1 MAISFNDIPNTI
13 RVPLAYIE
21 FDNSG
26 ALTGTAAVPY
36 KLLVLGQQNADATA
50 PALTPVRITGAD
62 QAGEMFGRGSML
74 HNMLR
79 LIKGANS
86 HLETWALPAKD
97 NSAGK
102 KAAATVTLSGR
113 ATASGTL
120 YLYIDGQAVSCAVT
134 ADEEL
139 SATAARLASAINAEN
154 SLPVTASA
162 PSEDG
167 GAVVT
172 LTCRWPGE
180 SGNGLSAAVSLYGED
195 VPAGL
200 GVACAEFAGGS
211 GDPDIDEVI
220 AALGDEQWH
229 GIVLPWTGKAGLASL
244 AAELDRRWGPMVQ
257 KESITFTAFRGTHGE
272 TAEFGANSNSHLIT
286 CMGTGDAAPQAP
298 YLWAAVYGVVAL
310 ASLETD
316 PARPLQTLEL
326 AGIIPPPL
334 KERWTMEE
342 RNLLLHDGIATY
354 MVQAGDIVAIEREV
368 AMYQT
373 NKWGEADPSYLDIT
387 TPATLGY
394 IRYATKSRIT
404 QKYPRHKLASDGTRY
419 SPGQAIVTPSVIRGE
434 LLALYRELEYAGIV
448 ENFDAY
454 KADLIVERNGSDRN
468 RVDVLAPPDIVNQFR
483 IFAMK
488 TMFVL

>member
-36 KLLVLGQQNADATA
+36 KLLVLGQISEDAAA
-50 PALTPVRITGAD
+50 PALTPVRITNAD
-62 QAGEMFGRGSML
+62 QAGSLFGKGSML
-74 HNMLR
+74 HNMFR
-79 LIKGANS
+79 LIKGANTY
-86 HLETWALPAKD
+86 LETWALPVAD
-97 NSAGK
+97 NEAGQKAAGK
-102 KAAATVTLSGR
+102 VTLTGK

-139 SATAARLASAINAEN
+139 SATATRLASAVNEET
-154 SLPVTASA
+154 SLPVTAA
-162 PSEDG
+162 AAEG
-167 GAVVT
+167 VVT
-172 LTCRWPGE
+172 LTCRWAGE
-180 SGNGLSAAVSLYGED
+180 TGNGLSAVVSLYGED

-200 GVACAEFAGGS
+200 TVTSSAFTGGS
-211 GDPDIDEVI
+211 GDPDIDDVI
-220 AALGDEQWH
+220 AAFGDEQWH
-229 GIVLPWTGKAGLASL
+229 GIVVPWASKAVLASL
-244 AAELDRRWGPMVQ
+244 ATELSRRWGPMVQ
-257 KESITFTAFRGTHGE
+257 KESLAFTAFRGTHGE

-286 CMGTGDAAPQAP
+286 CMGTGEAAPQAP
-298 YLWAAVYGVVAL
+298 YLWAAVYGTVAL

-326 AGIIPPPL
+326 TGIIPPPL
-334 KERWTMEE
+334 KSRWTMEE

-354 MVQAGDIVAIEREV
+354 MVQSGDIVAIEREV
-368 AMYQT
+368 TMYQT

-394 IRYATKSRIT
+394 IRYVTKARIM
-404 QKYPRHKLASDGTRY
+404 QKYPRHKLANDGTRY

-454 KADLIVERNGSDRN
+454 KADLIVERNKDDRN

-483 IFAMK
+483 IFAMQN
-488 TMFVL
+488 MFVL

>member
-36 KLLVLGQQNADATA
+36 KLLILGQQNAEATA
-50 PALTPVRITGAD
+50 SPLTPARITSAD
-62 QAGEMFGRGSML
+62 QAGDMFGRGSML
-74 HNMLR
+74 HNMFR

-86 HLETWALPAKD
+86 YLETWALPARD

-102 KAAATVTLSGR
+102 KAAGTVTLTGK

-139 SATAARLASAINAEN
+139 SATATRLAAAVNAKT
-154 SLPVTASA
+154 SLPVTAA
-162 PSEDG
+162 AAEG
-167 GAVVT
+167 VVT

-180 SGNGLSAAVSLYGED
+180 TGNTLSAVAGLYGED

-200 GVACAEFAGGS
+200 SVACAAFTGGS
-211 GDPDIDEVI
+211 GDPDMDEVI

-229 GIVLPWTGKAGLASL
+229 GIVLPWTGKAGLAAL
-244 AAELDRRWGPMVQ
+244 GVELDRRWGPMVQ

-272 TAEFGANSNSHLIT
+272 TADFGANSNSHLIT

-316 PARPLQTLEL
+316 PARPLQTLAL
-326 AGIIPPPL
+326 TGIIPPPL
-334 KERWTMEE
+334 KDRWTMEE
-342 RNLLLHDGIATY
+342 RNLLLHDGIATS

-368 AMYQT
+368 TMYQV
-373 NKWGEADPSYLDIT
+373 NKWGEADPSYLDVT

-454 KADLIVERNGSDRN
+454 KADLIVERNASDRN

-483 IFAMK
+483 MFGMK

>member
-36 KLLVLGQQNADATA
+36 KLLILGQQNADATA
-50 PALTPVRITGAD
+50 SPLTPVRITSAD
-62 QAGEMFGRGSML
+62 QAGDMFGRGSML
-74 HNMLR
+74 HNMFR

-86 HLETWALPAKD
+86 YLETWALPARD

-102 KAAATVTLSGR
+102 KAAGTVTLTGK

-139 SATAARLASAINAEN
+139 SATATRLAAAVNAKT
-154 SLPVTASA
+154 SLPVTAA
-162 PSEDG
+162 AAEG
-167 GAVVT
+167 VVT

-180 SGNGLSAAVSLYGED
+180 TGNTLSAVVSLYGED

-200 GVACAEFAGGS
+200 SVACAAFTGGS
-211 GDPDIDEVI
+211 GDPDMDEVI

-229 GIVLPWTGKAGLASL
+229 GIVLPWTGKAGLAAL
-244 AAELDRRWGPMVQ
+244 GVELDRRWGPMVQ

-272 TAEFGANSNSHLIT
+272 TADFGANSNSHLIT

-316 PARPLQTLEL
+316 PARPLQTLAL
-326 AGIIPPPL
+326 TGIIPPPL
-334 KERWTMEE
+334 KDRWTMEE
-342 RNLLLHDGIATY
+342 RNLLLHDGIATS

-368 AMYQT
+368 TMYQV
-373 NKWGEADPSYLDIT
+373 NRWGEPDPSYLDVT

-394 IRYATKSRIT
+394 IRYATKARIT

-454 KADLIVERNGSDRN
+454 KADLIVERNTNDRN
-468 RVDVLAPPDIVNQFR
+468 RVDVLAPPDIINQFR

>member
-1 MAISFNDIPNTI
+1 MAISFNNIPNTI
-13 RVPLAYIE
+13 RVPLVYIE

-50 PALTPVRITGAD
+50 PTLTPVRITSAD
-62 QAGEMFGRGSML
+62 QAGEFFGRGSML
-74 HNMLR
+74 HNMFR
-79 LIKGANS
+79 LIKGANTY
-86 HLETWALPAKD
+86 LETWALPAKD
-97 NSAGK
+97 NPAGQKASA
-102 KAAATVTLSGR
+102 AVTLSGK

-139 SATAARLASAINAEN
+139 SATATRLAEAVNAES
-154 SLPVTASA
+154 SLPVTAA
-162 PSEDG
+162 VAEE
-167 GAVVT
+167 GASVT

-180 SGNGLSAAVSLYGED
+180 SGNGLSAVVSLYGED
-195 VPAGL
+195 IPTGL
-200 GVACAEFAGGS
+200 AVTCADFTGGS
-211 GDPDIDEVI
+211 GDPDMDEVI

-229 GIVLPWTGKAGLASL
+229 GIVLPWTGNAGLAAL
-244 AAELDRRWGPMVQ
+244 NVELDRRWGPMVQ
-257 KESITFTAFRGTHGE
+257 KESIAFTAFRGTHGE

-286 CMGTGDAAPQAP
+286 CMGTGAKAPQAP

-368 AMYQT
+368 TMYQT

-394 IRYATKSRIT
+394 IRYATKARIT
-404 QKYPRHKLASDGTRY
+404 QKYPRHKLANDGTRY

-454 KADLIVERNGSDRN
+454 KADLIVERNSSDRN

>member
-1 MAISFNDIPNTI
+1 MAISFNNIPNTI
-13 RVPLAYIE
+13 RVPLVYIE

-26 ALTGTAAVPY
+26 ALTGTAGVPY

-50 PALTPVRITGAD
+50 PTLTPVRITSAD
-62 QAGEMFGRGSML
+62 QAGEFFGRGSML
-74 HNMLR
+74 HNMFR
-79 LIKGANS
+79 LIKGANTY
-86 HLETWALPAKD
+86 LETWALPAKD
-97 NSAGK
+97 NPAGQ
-102 KAAATVTLSGR
+102 KASGTVTLAGK

-139 SATAARLASAINAEN
+139 SATATRLAEAVNAES
-154 SLPVTASA
+154 SLPVTAA
-162 PSEDG
+162 VAEE
-167 GAVVT
+167 GASVT

-180 SGNGLSAAVSLYGED
+180 SGNGLSAVVSLYGED
-195 VPAGL
+195 IPTGL
-200 GVACAEFAGGS
+200 AVTCADFTGGS
-211 GDPDIDEVI
+211 GDPDMDEVI

-229 GIVLPWTGKAGLASL
+229 GIVLPWTGNAGLAAL
-244 AAELDRRWGPMVQ
+244 DVELDRRWGPMVQ
-257 KESITFTAFRGTHGE
+257 KESIAFTAFRGTHGE

-286 CMGTGDAAPQAP
+286 CMGTGAKAPQAP

-368 AMYQT
+368 TMYQT

-394 IRYATKSRIT
+394 IRYATKARIT
-404 QKYPRHKLASDGTRY
+404 QKYPRHKLANDGTRY

-454 KADLIVERNGSDRN
+454 KADLIVERNSSDRN

>member
-1 MAISFNDIPNTI
+1 MAISFDNIPATL

-50 PALTPVRITGAD
+50 SPLTPVRITSAD
-62 QAGEMFGRGSML
+62 QAGDMFGRGSML
-74 HNMLR
+74 HNMFR

-86 HLETWALPAKD
+86 YLETWALPARD

-102 KAAATVTLSGR
+102 KAAGTVTLTGK

-139 SATAARLASAINAEN
+139 SATATRLAAAVNAKT
-154 SLPVTASA
+154 SLPVTAA
-162 PSEDG
+162 AAEG
-167 GAVVT
+167 VVT

-180 SGNGLSAAVSLYGED
+180 TGNTLSAVVSLYGED

-200 GVACAEFAGGS
+200 TVTCAAFAGGS
-211 GDPDIDEVI
+211 GDPDMDEVI

-229 GIVLPWTGKAGLASL
+229 GIVLPWTGKAGLAAL
-244 AAELDRRWGPMVQ
+244 GVELDRRWGPLVQ
-257 KESITFTAFRGTHGE
+257 KESLAFAAFRGTHGE
-272 TAEFGANSNSHLIT
+272 TADFGANSNSHLIT
-286 CMGTGDAAPQAP
+286 CMGTGNSAPQAP

-316 PARPLQTLEL
+316 PARPLQTLAL
-326 AGIIPPPL
+326 TGIIPPPL
-334 KERWTMEE
+334 KDRWTMEE

-368 AMYQT
+368 TMYQV
-373 NKWGEADPSYLDIT
+373 NRWGEADPSYLDVT

-454 KADLIVERNGSDRN
+454 KADLIVERNASDRN

>member
-1 MAISFNDIPNTI
+1 MAISFNEIPNTI

-36 KLLVLGQQNADATA
+36 KLLVLGQRNADASA
-50 PALTPVRITGAD
+50 PALTPVRITSAD
-62 QAGEMFGRGSML
+62 QAGGLFGKGSML
-74 HNMLR
+74 HNMFR
-79 LIKGANS
+79 LIKAANS
-86 HLETWALPAKD
+86 TLETWALPVAD
-97 NSAGK
+97 NEAGQKAAGK
-102 KAAATVTLSGR
+102 VTLSGTP
-113 ATASGTL
+113 TASGTL

-139 SATAARLASAINAEN
+139 SATATRLASAVNAET
-154 SLPVTASA
+154 SLPVTAA
-162 PSEDG
+162 AAEG
-167 GAVVT
+167 VVT
-172 LTCRWPGE
+172 LTCKWAGE
-180 SGNGLSAAVSLYGED
+180 TGNDISAVASLYGED

-200 GVACAEFAGGS
+200 TVTCAAFTGGS
-211 GDPDIDEVI
+211 GDPDIDDVI
-220 AALGDEQWH
+220 AAFGDEQWH
-229 GIVLPWTGKAGLASL
+229 GIVVPWASKASFASL
-244 AAELDRRWGPMVQ
+244 ATELDRRWGPMVQ
-257 KESITFTAFRGTHGE
+257 KESLAFTAFRGTHGE
-272 TAEFGANSNSHLIT
+272 TASFGANSNSHLIT

-326 AGIIPPPL
+326 TGIIPPPL
-334 KERWTMEE
+334 KSRWTMEE

-368 AMYQT
+368 TMYQV

-394 IRYATKSRIT
+394 IRYATKARIT
-404 QKYPRHKLASDGTRY
+404 QKYPRHKLADDGTRY

-448 ENFDAY
+448 ENFDTY
-454 KADLIVERNGSDRN
+454 KADLIVERNTGDRN
-468 RVDVLAPPDIVNQFR
+468 RVDVQAPPDIVNQFR
-483 IFAMK
+483 IFAMQN
-488 TMFVL
+488 MFVL

>member
-1 MAISFNDIPNTI
+1 MAISFNDIPDTI

-26 ALTGTAAVPY
+26 ALSGTAAVPY

-50 PALTPVRITGAD
+50 SPLTPVRITSAD
-62 QAGEMFGRGSML
+62 QAGDMFGRGSML
-74 HNMLR
+74 HNMFR

-86 HLETWALPAKD
+86 YLETWTLPARD

-102 KAAATVTLSGR
+102 KAAGTVTLTGR

-139 SATAARLASAINAEN
+139 SATATRLAAAVNAKT
-154 SLPVTASA
+154 SLPVTAA
-162 PSEDG
+162 AAEG
-167 GAVVT
+167 VVT

-180 SGNGLSAAVSLYGED
+180 TGNTLSAVVSLYGED

-200 GVACAEFAGGS
+200 TVTCAAFTGGS
-211 GDPDIDEVI
+211 GDPDMDEVI

-229 GIVLPWTGKAGLASL
+229 GIVLPWTGKAGLAAL
-244 AAELDRRWGPMVQ
+244 GVELDRRWGPMVQ

-272 TAEFGANSNSHLIT
+272 TADFGANSNSHLIT

-316 PARPLQTLEL
+316 PARPLQTLAL
-326 AGIIPPPL
+326 TGIIPPPL
-334 KERWTMEE
+334 KDRWTMEE
-342 RNLLLHDGIATY
+342 RNLLLHDGIATS

-368 AMYQT
+368 TMYQV
-373 NKWGEADPSYLDIT
+373 NKWGEADPSYLDVT

-454 KADLIVERNGSDRN
+454 KADLIVERNTSDRN

>member
-1 MAISFNDIPNTI
+1 MAISFNNIPNTI
-13 RVPLAYIE
+13 RVPLVYIE

-50 PALTPVRITGAD
+50 PTLTPVRITSAD
-62 QAGEMFGRGSML
+62 QAGEFFGRGSML
-74 HNMLR
+74 HNMFR
-79 LIKGANS
+79 LIKGANTY
-86 HLETWALPAKD
+86 LETWALPAKD
-97 NSAGK
+97 NPAGQKASA
-102 KAAATVTLSGR
+102 AVTLSGKT
-113 ATASGTL
+113 TASGTL

-139 SATAARLASAINAEN
+139 SATATRLAEAVNAES
-154 SLPVTASA
+154 SLPVTAA
-162 PSEDG
+162 VAEE
-167 GAVVT
+167 GASVT

-180 SGNGLSAAVSLYGED
+180 SGNGLSAVVSLYGED
-195 VPAGL
+195 IPTGL
-200 GVACAEFAGGS
+200 AVTCADFTGGS
-211 GDPDIDEVI
+211 GDPDMDEVI

-229 GIVLPWTGKAGLASL
+229 GIVLPWTGNAGLAAL
-244 AAELDRRWGPMVQ
+244 NVELDRRWGPMVQ
-257 KESITFTAFRGTHGE
+257 KESIAFTAFRGTHGE

-286 CMGTGDAAPQAP
+286 CMGTGAKAPQAP

-368 AMYQT
+368 TMYQT

-394 IRYATKSRIT
+394 IRYATKARIT
-404 QKYPRHKLASDGTRY
+404 QKYPRHKLANDGTRY

-454 KADLIVERNGSDRN
+454 KADLIVERNSSDRN

-483 IFAMK
+483 IFAMQN
-488 TMFVL
+488 MFVL

>member
-1 MAISFNDIPNTI
+1 MAISFNNIPNTI
-13 RVPLAYIE
+13 RVPLVYIE

-50 PALTPVRITGAD
+50 PTLTPVRITSAD
-62 QAGEMFGRGSML
+62 QAGEFFGRGSML
-74 HNMLR
+74 HNMFR
-79 LIKGANS
+79 LIKGANTY
-86 HLETWALPAKD
+86 LETWALPAKD
-97 NSAGK
+97 NPAGQ
-102 KAAATVTLSGR
+102 KASGTVTLAGK

-139 SATAARLASAINAEN
+139 SATATRLAEAVNAES
-154 SLPVTASA
+154 SLPVTAA
-162 PSEDG
+162 VAEE
-167 GAVVT
+167 GASVT

-180 SGNGLSAAVSLYGED
+180 SGNGLSAVVSLYGED
-195 VPAGL
+195 IPTGL
-200 GVACAEFAGGS
+200 AVTCADFTGGS
-211 GDPDIDEVI
+211 GDPDMDEVI

-229 GIVLPWTGKAGLASL
+229 GIVLPWTGNAGLAAL
-244 AAELDRRWGPMVQ
+244 DVELDRRWGPMVQ
-257 KESITFTAFRGTHGE
+257 KESIAFTAFRGTHGE

-286 CMGTGDAAPQAP
+286 CMGTGAKAPQAP

-368 AMYQT
+368 TMYQT

-394 IRYATKSRIT
+394 IRYATKARIT
-404 QKYPRHKLASDGTRY
+404 QKYPRHKLANDGTRY

-454 KADLIVERNGSDRN
+454 KADLIVERNSSDRN

>member
-1 MAISFNDIPNTI
+1 MAISFDNIPATL

-50 PALTPVRITGAD
+50 SPLTPVRITSAD
-62 QAGEMFGRGSML
+62 QAGDMFGRGSML
-74 HNMLR
+74 HNMFR

-86 HLETWALPAKD
+86 YLETWALPARD

-102 KAAATVTLSGR
+102 KAAATVTLTGK

-139 SATAARLASAINAEN
+139 SATATRLAAAVNAKT
-154 SLPVTASA
+154 SLPVTAA
-162 PSEDG
+162 AAEG
-167 GAVVT
+167 VVT

-180 SGNGLSAAVSLYGED
+180 TGNTLSAVAGLYGED

-200 GVACAEFAGGS
+200 SVACAAFTGGS
-211 GDPDIDEVI
+211 GDPDMDEVI

-229 GIVLPWTGKAGLASL
+229 GIVLPWTGKAGLAAL
-244 AAELDRRWGPMVQ
+244 GVELDRRWGPMVQ

-272 TAEFGANSNSHLIT
+272 TADFGANSNSHLIT

-316 PARPLQTLEL
+316 PARPLQTLAL
-326 AGIIPPPL
+326 TGIIPPPL
-334 KERWTMEE
+334 KDRWTMEE
-342 RNLLLHDGIATY
+342 RNLLLHDGIATS

-368 AMYQT
+368 TMYQV
-373 NKWGEADPSYLDIT
+373 NKWGEADPSYLDVT

-454 KADLIVERNGSDRN
+454 KADLIVERNASDRN

>member
-1 MAISFNDIPNTI
+1 MAISFNDIPDTI

-50 PALTPVRITGAD
+50 SPLTPVRITSAD
-62 QAGEMFGRGSML
+62 QAGDMFGRGSML
-74 HNMLR
+74 HNMFR

-86 HLETWALPAKD
+86 YLETWALPARD

-102 KAAATVTLSGR
+102 KAAGTVTLTGR

-139 SATAARLASAINAEN
+139 SAAATRLAAAVNAKT
-154 SLPVTASA
+154 SLPVTAA
-162 PSEDG
+162 AAEG
-167 GAVVT
+167 VVT

-180 SGNGLSAAVSLYGED
+180 TGNTLSAVAGLYGED

-200 GVACAEFAGGS
+200 SVACAAFTGGS
-211 GDPDIDEVI
+211 GDPDMDEVI

-229 GIVLPWTGKAGLASL
+229 GIVLPWTGKAGLAAL
-244 AAELDRRWGPMVQ
+244 GVELDRRWGPMVQ

-272 TAEFGANSNSHLIT
+272 TADFGANSNSHLIT

-316 PARPLQTLEL
+316 PARPLQTLAL
-326 AGIIPPPL
+326 TGIIPPPL
-334 KERWTMEE
+334 KDRWTMEE
-342 RNLLLHDGIATY
+342 RNLLLHDGIATS

-368 AMYQT
+368 TMYQV
-373 NKWGEADPSYLDIT
+373 NKWGEADPSYLDVT

-454 KADLIVERNGSDRN
+454 KADLIVERNASDRN